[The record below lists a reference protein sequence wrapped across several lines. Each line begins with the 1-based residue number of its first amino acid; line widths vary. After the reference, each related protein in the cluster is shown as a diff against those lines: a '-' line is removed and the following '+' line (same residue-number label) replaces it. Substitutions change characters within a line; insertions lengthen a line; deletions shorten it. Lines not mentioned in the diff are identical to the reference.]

1 MQGVYLHNSSTKVCL
16 VFSGDLLFTCYGILH
31 LHPDVWNPT
40 SAVPKTSLLPHPSPT
55 DPQSS
60 WFRVINDEMT
70 TDSEEMMD
78 RVKNQISR
86 TEAKH
91 RRNYNR
97 QQAD

>member
-1 MQGVYLHNSSTKVCL
+1 
-16 VFSGDLLFTCYGILH
+16 
-31 LHPDVWNPT
+31 
-40 SAVPKTSLLPHPSPT
+40 
-55 DPQSS
+55 
-60 WFRVINDEMT
+60 MT

-78 RVKNQISR
+78 RVKNQISG